1 MIYVISY
8 DVGTTGMKSC
18 LFRVDRS
25 VEMIA
30 SSYQDYELYIL
41 PEGGAEQDQQ
51 QWWDAM
57 CNTTKNVL
65 NKSGLSKKD
74 ISAISF
80 CSQMQGLVLVDKDLN
95 PVRPPMSYMDQRAS
109 DVMKEI
115 GKKGITV
122 SGLNFGMLLKCLQV
136 TKAAPTSV
144 KDPLWKYKWVE
155 KHEPEKF
162 AKVYKW
168 LDVKEYL
175 IARCTGNC
183 VMTKDSAYA
192 TMLYDPKEECF
203 SDSLIK
209 QFGIKKEHIPNV
221 IECTDV
227 AGYLSEEAAGM
238 LGLAISTKVYGGGGD
253 ATLIGLGAGCCKT
266 GDTHIYCGT
275 SGWVST
281 ITDKQAVDIDYMIA
295 AIVGAQQGKYN
306 YFAEMETAGKS
317 FEWVKDHLALDEID
331 VYLEKTDV
339 CHSKEAQ
346 YESLYNYLSDVVE
359 KVPDGSGG
367 VIFTPWLHGNR
378 CPFEDSKALG
388 MFFNLGLETGK
399 SQMIRAVLEGICY
412 HMRWMLECSEKKVK
426 SSDTIRFVGGG
437 ALSDATCQILADVTG
452 RTIETVEYTK
462 DIGSIGAAVLVAIG
476 EAEIDNFDEVANI
489 IKVRKKYLPNAAV
502 KNIHDRNY
510 KVFINLYKSNKK
522 NYNLLN
528 G

>member
-18 LFRVDRS
+18 LFRVDKS
-25 VEMIA
+25 IEMVAA
-30 SSYQDYELYIL
+30 SYEDYDLYIL
-41 PEGGAEQDQQ
+41 PGGGAEQDHL

-57 CNTTKNVL
+57 CKTTKSVL
-65 NKSGLSKKD
+65 EKSGLNRES

-80 CSQMQGLVLVDKDLN
+80 CSQMQGLVLVDKNLN
-95 PVRPPMSYMDQRAS
+95 PVRPTMSYMDQRAG
-109 DVMKEI
+109 DVMEKI
-115 GKKGITV
+115 GKRGITV
-122 SGLNFGMLLKCLQV
+122 SGLNAAMLLKCLKV

-155 KHEPEKF
+155 KHEPDKF
-162 AKVYKW
+162 SQIYKW

-183 VMTKDSAYA
+183 VMTRDSAYA
-192 TMLYDPKEECF
+192 TMLYDPKKQCF
-203 SDSLIK
+203 SDSLLK
-209 QFGIKKEHIPNV
+209 TFGVKKEHIPDV

-227 AGYLSEEAAGM
+227 AGTLTVEAADM
-238 LGLAISTKVYGGGGD
+238 LGLSAGTKVYGGGGD
-253 ATLIGLGAGCCKT
+253 ATLIGLGAGCSRT
-266 GDTHIYCGT
+266 GETHIYCGT

-281 ITDKQAVDIDYMIA
+281 ITEKQVVDINYMIA
-295 AIVGAQQGKYN
+295 AIVGAQYGKYN

-317 FEWVKDHLALDEID
+317 FEWVKEHLALDEIG
-331 VYLEKTDV
+331 VYMDQTDV

-359 KVPDGSGG
+359 KVPAGAGG

-388 MFFNLGLETGK
+388 MFFNIGLETGK

-412 HMRWMLECSEKKVK
+412 HMRWMLECSDKKVK
-426 SSDTIRFVGGG
+426 SSETIRFVGGG
-437 ALSDATCQILADVTG
+437 ALSNATCQILADVTG

-462 DIGSIGAAVLVAIG
+462 DIGSIGAAMLVAIG
-476 EAEIDNFDEVANI
+476 EAEIDGFEKVADI
-489 IKVRKKYLPNAAV
+489 IKVQKKYLPDAAV
-502 KNIHDRNY
+502 KDIYDRNY
-510 KVFINLYKSNKK
+510 KVFTNLYRNNKK
-522 NYNLLN
+522 SYSLLN
-528 G
+528 S